1 MSITIFKVSPLNG
14 RSLGSVR
21 RIATIGLWY
30 IVVYLHLCLYLLQ
43 THTAWWVEDLCN
55 PDISCTVQTRPAW
68 SMCSKTNI
76 PTPWPVHSIA
86 ITLARPVTLYS
97 CHNVLLNPSSC
108 TVFIS
113 WHIIQYYMFQVI
125 KCFRI
130 VQGTMQTTEIWHN
143 YKYDLNEIQ
152 CHNNSYGVSESPHLL

>member
-1 MSITIFKVSPLNG
+1 MNIQSLMEVQTFSSLIVQLSWPDVQEMMIRCSIHIDKVMSITIFKVSSLNG

-30 IVVYLHLCLYLLQ
+30 ITVYLHLCLYLLQ
-43 THTAWWVEDLCN
+43 THIAWWVEDLCN
-55 PDISCTVQTRPAW
+55 PDISCTAQTRPAW

-108 TVFIS
+108 TVLNFVT
-113 WHIIQYYMFQVI
+113 YYTILQVPGDKMF
-125 KCFRI
+125 
-130 VQGTMQTTEIWHN
+130 
-143 YKYDLNEIQ
+143 
-152 CHNNSYGVSESPHLL
+152 